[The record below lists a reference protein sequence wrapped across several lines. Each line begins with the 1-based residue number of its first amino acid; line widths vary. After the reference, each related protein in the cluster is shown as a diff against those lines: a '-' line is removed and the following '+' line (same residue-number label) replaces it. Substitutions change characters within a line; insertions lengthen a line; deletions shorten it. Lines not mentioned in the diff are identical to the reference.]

1 MVCVSV
7 VPLLVIVCAFILLL
21 VGSHH
26 HFELI
31 EIHFS
36 ILVHVVSRNHLAGL
50 ILRQGDFTNLTK
62 RRKRQSLLR
71 SKVYW
76 RFWTFFWTPAEKVWS
91 KTFKTRQACFA
102 VKIHFNYF
110 NKKLLFCTWWKK
122 FFNSSL
128 VMNPSLSRSKVSKAC
143 IRFVSLRDSSS
154 VNRNTCK
161 NS

>member
-21 VGSHH
+21 VGNHH

-62 RRKRQSLLR
+62 RRKRQREGEL
-71 SKVYW
+71 
-76 RFWTFFWTPAEKVWS
+76 AG
-91 KTFKTRQACFA
+91 FA
-102 VKIHFNYF
+102 GGICCPQHIFLGGRRRPSG
-110 NKKLLFCTWWKK
+110 KKLGGFIFCHREKK
-122 FFNSSL
+122 I
-128 VMNPSLSRSKVSKAC
+128 KKAME
-143 IRFVSLRDSSS
+143 RGR
-154 VNRNTCK
+154 K
-161 NS
+161 EMA